1 MTQQDRGGDQTRA
14 RLLDAARD
22 AFAEKGF
29 FGTTTRD
36 ISAAAGMSPAAVYV
50 HHRSKE
56 AMLFEISLGG
66 HLDILH
72 RLRSVSAHE
81 PAARLCE
88 MMRVFVHTHAAGHT
102 TARVVNYEL
111 GALSDEHRAR
121 INALRHDIQQEF
133 RAVVAAGADTG
144 AFDCD
149 EADMTAV
156 AIVGMGVD
164 VARWY
169 RDPQDGPRLRSGGWS
184 PAQVADHLARMA
196 LRMVGAPSRADA
208 NLSGG

>member
-1 MTQQDRGGDQTRA
+1 MAQQDRGGEETRA

-56 AMLFEISLGG
+56 AMLYEISLGG

-72 RLRSVSAHE
+72 RLRAVSAQE
-81 PAARLCE
+81 PAARLRQ

-111 GALSDEHRAR
+111 GALSDEHRSR
-121 INALRHDIQQEF
+121 IDALRHDIQHEF
-133 RAVVAAGADTG
+133 RAVVAAGADAG
-144 AFDCD
+144 VFDCD
-149 EADMTAV
+149 EVSMTV
-156 AIVGMGVD
+156 DAIVGMGVD

-169 RDPQDGPRLRSGGWS
+169 RDPSIGPPLGSGAWS

-196 LRMVGAPSRADA
+196 LRMVGAAT
-208 NLSGG
+208 